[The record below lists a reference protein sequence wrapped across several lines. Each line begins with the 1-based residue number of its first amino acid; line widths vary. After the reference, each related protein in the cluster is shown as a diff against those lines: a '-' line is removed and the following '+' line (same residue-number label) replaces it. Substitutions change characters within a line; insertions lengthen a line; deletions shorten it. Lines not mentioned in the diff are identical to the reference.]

1 MTSFTVEPIG
11 YVRSSRD
18 AAIDDDWD
26 AVTAVIELDANQLQ
40 PDATD
45 GLEAFSHIEV
55 VFLFD
60 RVDVEDVCRGSRHP
74 RGNTAWPRVGILAQR
89 AKDRPNRIGLTTC
102 RVLQVNGLR
111 IEVSGLDAIDGTP
124 VLDIKP
130 VMAGFA
136 TRGDMREPA
145 WATELMAEYW

>member
-1 MTSFTVEPIG
+1 MASFTVEPIG

-18 AAIDDDWD
+18 AAIDDNWD
-26 AVTAVIELDANQLQ
+26 AVTAVIELDATQLQ
-40 PDATD
+40 PDATE

-136 TRGDMREPA
+136 TRGDMRAPA
-145 WATELMAEYW
+145 WATELMAW

>member
-1 MTSFTVEPIG
+1 MASFTVEPIG

-18 AAIDDDWD
+18 AAIDDNWD
-26 AVTAVIELDANQLQ
+26 AVTAVIELDATQLQ